1 MTDAASTGAS
11 TLDRSLDGTGS
22 DDRFET
28 LLLPVGRSD
37 GDRADRLAATAA
49 EVAGMMQMN
58 VHVLHVFSSDRF
70 EQVTEDDDVG
80 ADPTPGDAVRRVDSV
95 REVVRTLAA
104 PLRNW
109 GMGIEVD
116 GRVGDPVSAEIVA
129 AAEDVDA
136 KQVLIGGR
144 RRTPTGK
151 VVFGS
156 TAQEVLLDAP
166 CPITFVRDDLSPG
179 ARRDQ

>member
-1 MTDAASTGAS
+1 MTDAASTGGT
-11 TLDRSLDGTGS
+11 TLERSLDGTGS
-22 DDRFET
+22 DDSFET

-37 GDRADRLAATAA
+37 GDRTDRLAATAA
-49 EVAGMMQMN
+49 ELAGMMQLN
-58 VHVLHVFSSDRF
+58 VHVLHVFSPSRF
-70 EQVTEDDDVG
+70 ERVTADEEVG
-80 ADPTPGDAVRRVDSV
+80 PDPTPTDAVRRVDSV
-95 REVVRTLAA
+95 REVVDTLAE

-109 GMGIEVD
+109 GMGVEVA

-129 AAEDVDA
+129 VAEAVDA

-166 CPITFVRDDLSPG
+166 CPITFVRDDLSPSPG
-179 ARRDQ
+179 GGQ